1 MPEAARDIIQS
12 VLSGE
17 LSEEQA
23 MSKLVDLSNEPMGFA
38 TVDHQRLVR
47 CGVPEVIYAA
57 GKTAPQVVAIARQLV
72 ERTGHALVTRAASE
86 TADAVTD
93 AFDPVAH
100 DNRRRTLLIGR
111 VPEPVGTP
119 IPIVTAGTSD
129 EAVAEEAALT
139 CLAMGQTVNRIND
152 VGVAGLNRLLARLNE
167 LRETGVIVCI
177 AGMEGALPSV
187 VGGLVHVPVIAVPT
201 SVGYGAA
208 FEGLAALLGMMTSC
222 AAGVSVVNIDNGFGA
237 AYSATLIQRQ
247 FDRTLSEGATDD

>member
-1 MPEAARDIIQS
+1 MPDAVRDIIQS
-12 VLSGE
+12 VLAGD

-38 TVDHQRLVR
+38 TVDHQRLAR

-57 GKTAPQVVAIARQLV
+57 GKTPEQVVAIARRLV
-72 ERTGHALVTRAASE
+72 ERTGHALVTRAAPE
-86 TADAVTD
+86 TTAAVTD
-93 AFDPVAH
+93 AFDTVER
-100 DNRRRTLLIGR
+100 DGRGRTLLIGAA
-111 VPEPVGTP
+111 PEARGTAV
-119 IPIVTAGTSD
+119 PIVTAGTSD
-129 EAVAEEAALT
+129 EPVADEAALT
-139 CLAMGQTVNRIND
+139 CRAMGQAVERIND
-152 VGVAGLNRLLARLNE
+152 VGVAGLNRLLARLDE
-167 LRETGVIVCI
+167 LRDTGVIVCI

-247 FDRTLSEGATDD
+247 FDARAGGGEADG